1 MTHWEKVSAMSS
13 TVKIRGIYATAL
25 TKLMLDAGYTIAD
38 PSVKV
43 RKLFALGDAVS
54 AYEILIQDRP
64 DLQGVD
70 LTGPPERL
78 TQCLTFLQERLLDA
92 ILLQFSPA
100 EEETGLVRASV
111 EFPGFSKQVL
121 DEIRQRVMP
130 TINKHHRFRIIASE
144 ALEEAERT
152 LLKYPER
159 RKPLEDDIVRDE
171 ILMPLKVEGVV
182 RLEHIRPSGRPMR
195 PREGVLLKAD
205 ENRLVFK
212 RSFSKGRY
220 DGLDV
225 PIQEGDYGLTEIQ
238 EGAWFVKHS
247 YYTKADRLIGHYVNI
262 NTPVELYPYGARY
275 LDLEVDV
282 VSRAGEQPFLIDC
295 EKLALLCRNGCIS
308 QELERKALAVA
319 REILLAGEH

>member
-1 MTHWEKVSAMSS
+1 MSS

-25 TKLMLDAGYTIAD
+25 TKLMLDAGYTVAD
-38 PSVKV
+38 PSVKT
-43 RKLFALGDAVS
+43 RKLFALEEAHS
-54 AYEILIQDRP
+54 AYDILIQERS

-92 ILLQFSPA
+92 ILLQFAPA

-111 EFPGFSKQVL
+111 EFPGSSKQIL
-121 DEIRQRVMP
+121 DEVRQRVMP
-130 TINKHHRFRIIASE
+130 TINRHHRFRIITSQV
-144 ALEEAERT
+144 LEEAERT
-152 LLKYPER
+152 LQKYPER
-159 RKPLEDDIVRDE
+159 RKPLEDELFREE
-171 ILMPLKVEGVV
+171 ILIPLKAEGLV

-205 ENRLVFK
+205 ENGFVFR

-247 YYTKADRLIGHYVNI
+247 YYTKEDRHIGDYFNI

-282 VSRAGEQPFLIDC
+282 VSRAGEQSILIDR

-308 QELERKALAVA
+308 KELEKKALAVA
-319 REILLAGEH
+319 EDILRARQR